1 MGKRARQAVDI
12 VVERRL
18 GQPVAGVGGGDNLGR
33 RERRAAARAK
43 IAGETGA
50 GQKSFNTAVPAAIAE
65 HAGCFL
71 GARPGKGVVPPFTG
85 NGVGPDQQ
93 LTMDHQAAADAGAED
108 YAEHIVG
115 ALAGAVDRLGE
126 GETIS
131 VIGQAHRP
139 PQALAEIV
147 G

>member
-1 MGKRARQAVDI
+1 M
-12 VVERRL
+12 
-18 GQPVAGVGGGDNLGR
+18 
-33 RERRAAARAK
+33 
-43 IAGETGA
+43 
-50 GQKSFNTAVPAAIAE
+50 
-65 HAGCFL
+65 
-71 GARPGKGVVPPFTG
+71 
-85 NGVGPDQQ
+85 
-93 LTMDHQAAADAGAED
+93 TMDHQAAADAGAED

-147 G
+147 GQRVADEPSRIGVLDQIGFPRGGAGDTDANAHLAAQFALGLGDHVGEAVQRRGIAALGGWPAAAD